1 MFLCLD
7 IKNMEHV
14 AIMKKSW
21 GFIEKI
27 LGGQKTIE
35 SRWYSLKSKPWD
47 NIKGG
52 EIIYFKNSGESINMK
67 AEVSK
72 VIQFTDL
79 TPNKVK
85 KILNKYGKAMGIESG
100 KISEFFES
108 FKDKKYC
115 ILIFIKNP
123 REIKPFNINKKGF
136 GMMSAWICVDNV
148 DELKK

>member
-1 MFLCLD
+1 
-7 IKNMEHV
+7 
-14 AIMKKSW
+14 
-21 GFIEKI
+21 
-27 LGGQKTIE
+27 
-35 SRWYSLKSKPWD
+35 
-47 NIKGG
+47 
-52 EIIYFKNSGESINMK
+52 
-67 AEVSK
+67 
-72 VIQFTDL
+72 
-79 TPNKVK
+79 
-85 KILNKYGKAMGIESG
+85 MGIESG